1 MDDNELREMDAKVH
15 MALYP
20 EWRIEKREWRHGIDY
35 RAILP
40 GDGPNTWLKD
50 IPLPWYTTDLAD
62 WEPIYALRPEWRWTF
77 ELVTDDEGQCA
88 WDVYMAAPV
97 IGAGHYRT
105 YETPYI
111 YEREARGWA
120 AVALGMSRCVLQWAE
135 AQHGG

>member
-1 MDDNELREMDAKVH
+1 MNEQEMRELDVQVH
-15 MALYP
+15 RALYP
-20 EWRIEKREWRHGIDY
+20 GVTLAVRGC
-35 RAILP
+35 
-40 GDGPNTWLKD
+40 GN
-50 IPLPWYTTDLAD
+50 IPTHWVDVGRMVEIPRYTTDIAD

>member
-62 WEPIYALRPEWRWTF
+62 WEPVYALKQGWT
-77 ELVTDDEGQCA
+77 
-88 WDVYMAAPV
+88 WDHIEYGDGSYSCLLHPSVSAMFIKQGVLATEATGLAA
-97 IGAGHYRT
+97 Y
-105 YETPYI
+105 
-111 YEREARGWA
+111 
-120 AVALGMSRCVLQWAE
+120 ALGRARCVIAWAE
-135 AQHGG
+135 EKR